1 MKYAEI
7 KNLEIR
13 ELYKRLVQTRRALF
27 AARMKHKMK
36 RLSNVMELRYLR
48 RDIARLQFALSLKPF
63 VHVPSKKEA
72 VVESATVHEKV
83 KTVQK
88 SLPVVEKKQDT
99 KKADKDTVD
108 LKHKVRVVHKKSQQ
122 SSRMDSKLDPQSK
135 NISTR
140 STQMKPRLR
149 SSSPMKKKV
158 ASSAPV
164 QQGGLAKRFGRLFQ
178 WGKKDSKKGK

>member
-13 ELYKRLVQTRRALF
+13 ELYKRLVQIRRALF

-88 SLPVVEKKQDT
+88 SKPFVRVPSKKEAVVESATVHERVKTVQKSLPVVEKKQDT
-99 KKADKDTVD
+99 KK
-108 LKHKVRVVHKKSQQ
+108 
-122 SSRMDSKLDPQSK
+122 
-135 NISTR
+135 
-140 STQMKPRLR
+140 
-149 SSSPMKKKV
+149 
-158 ASSAPV
+158 
-164 QQGGLAKRFGRLFQ
+164 GG
-178 WGKKDSKKGK
+178 